1 MACQPYDR
9 ESYVIRLWTE
19 HDDDHPVLR
28 GSIQDVQ
35 TGLKTYFDAIDLP
48 LQLLRESAL
57 RLRGDEARQG
67 LH

>member
-1 MACQPYDR
+1 MSCQPYER

-19 HDDDHPVLR
+19 HDDEHPVLR
-28 GSIQDVQ
+28 GSIHNVQ

-57 RLRGDEARQG
+57 RLRGDEARQS

>member
-1 MACQPYDR
+1 MSCQPHDR
-9 ESYVIRLWTE
+9 ESYLIRLWTE
-19 HDDDHPVLR
+19 HDDDHSVLR

-57 RLRGDEARQG
+57 RLRGDEARRP